1 MSENNQ
7 QDSKVVQP
15 FTRRQVRSLIFH
27 ILYALDAY
35 DYQVSIESII
45 NMLNKGFEA
54 NIDVAG
60 EIFITS
66 KSIAD
71 QTEILDG
78 KILAF
83 LNGWKIDR
91 LGQCTKIILRIGM
104 WELFNT
110 YTPGHIVINEAVELA
125 QGFSEK
131 DAYKFVNGLLDK
143 AFKLREAS
151 VLE

>member
-66 KSIAD
+66 KAIAD

-78 KILAF
+78 KILGF

>member
-1 MSENNQ
+1 MKEYYDKNYKDKIFTQRSKKEKCECGLIVTHYRMNKHKKTKKHIILMEIKNN
-7 QDSKVVQP
+7 
-15 FTRRQVRSLIFH
+15 
-27 ILYALDAY
+27 
-35 DYQVSIESII
+35 
-45 NMLNKGFEA
+45 N
-54 NIDVAG
+54 
-60 EIFITS
+60 
-66 KSIAD
+66 

-78 KILAF
+78 KILEF